1 MTQEQQQQILQH
13 NLKDVVSY
21 TSSLVLAAAVG
32 YAVGAGT
39 STWDG
44 NVNDNDNGSGSII
57 TVILNTLLKTVIHPF
72 HQMVLVDENEN
83 DDDGYGNANVI
94 DNTSTTKTY
103 NLSSPSSSASWFNL
117 YKSLM
122 LLYVTIRWY
131 HILIEP
137 VIKRFLV
144 TTLAWTGLLYS
155 LPSVMLD
162 TIDDDGQGLL
172 RPSFSSMPSSS
183 AAATPSSPRR
193 SSLTAKD
200 ISVFANVKEV
210 RYLSAVLEE
219 EEDNDSDEVEGEKD
233 AEKEK
238 QPIDL
243 SGVYELR
250 ENHNFEEFLEAQGIP
265 WMLRRAANQAR
276 PTHRITHIGQY
287 ITIKIEGLIESSS
300 TYTINGPPIEGL
312 IRGRLFADKITYLTP
327 EDVGE
332 TVDDDDSVDSD
343 YSADFDDDDKSK
355 RAVVAGTIDRSL
367 SRKSKLENKDIESP
381 GSKVVTDGV
390 KKISVANTT
399 AALSPA
405 KPSSTNHSVSDK
417 LKQMDLKM
425 ELMKREFQQNLD
437 DMKSG
442 FQHTVD
448 NIKGRVMSSNASDD
462 DQDREKNES
471 KIASPPAG
479 DGDTNTS
486 DAERTTELTIDTRLN
501 ETKKK
506 AKKRKKKPVRI
517 IGIKTTKRAI
527 NDEYTIIVCRRLAD
541 DHSKIIMTSTV
552 EFDDKSKNK
561 GSGKDGVYESR
572 QIFERVG
579 DV

>member
-1 MTQEQQQQILQH
+1 MTQHH

-21 TSSLVLAAAVG
+21 TSSLVLAVAVG

-39 STWDG
+39 S
-44 NVNDNDNGSGSII
+44 DNDDGIGSII
-57 TVILNTLLKTVIHPF
+57 TTVINTLLKSVLDPF
-72 HQMVLVDENEN
+72 HQVLIDD
-83 DDDGYGNANVI
+83 DDDGNVI
-94 DNTSTTKTY
+94 ENRSTTSAKVSSSSSSS
-103 NLSSPSSSASWFNL
+103 SSPSWFNL
-117 YKSLM
+117 YKSLV
-122 LLYVTIRWY
+122 LLYITIRWY

-137 VIKRFLV
+137 VIKRILV
-144 TTLAWTGLLYS
+144 TVLASTGVLYS
-155 LPSVMLD
+155 LPTVMLD
-162 TIDDDGQGLL
+162 TVDDDGQGLL
-172 RPSFSSMPSSS
+172 RSSFSSSSSLPPGTPSSG
-183 AAATPSSPRR
+183 TVMSPRR

-200 ISVFANVKEV
+200 ISVFAHVKEV
-210 RYLSAVLEE
+210 QYLSAVLEE
-219 EEDNDSDEVEGEKD
+219 DNGDGDVEEEDKNDE
-233 AEKEK
+233 EKEK

-300 TYTINGPPIEGL
+300 TYTINGPPVEGL

-332 TVDDDDSVDSD
+332 PKVDDEVYSVDSD
-343 YSADFDDDDKSK
+343 YSDDYDDNDQNKI
-355 RAVVAGTIDRSL
+355 AVVAGTIDRSI
-367 SRKSKLENKDIESP
+367 SKKSNLDNKGIESP
-381 GSKVVTDGV
+381 GSKVAKDGM
-390 KKISVANTT
+390 KRLSVAKTT
-399 AALSPA
+399 VASSPDRA
-405 KPSSTNHSVSDK
+405 ISTNVTVSDK
-417 LKQMDLKM
+417 LKQMDVKM

-437 DMKSG
+437 DMKRG

-448 NIKGRVMSSNASDD
+448 NIKGRAMPSKVSDD
-462 DQDREKNES
+462 NNNNEDDDDDEKNEA
-471 KIASPPAG
+471 KIASPPA
-479 DGDTNTS
+479 DGGETNAV
-486 DAERTTELTIDTRLN
+486 DVERTAELTIDTQFN

-506 AKKRKKKPVRI
+506 TRRKKMKPVRI

-527 NDEYTIIVCRRLAD
+527 NDQYTIIVCRRLAD
-541 DHSKIIMTSTV
+541 DRSNIIMTSTV

-561 GSGKDGVYESR
+561 GSGQNGVYESR

>member
-1 MTQEQQQQILQH
+1 MTQQQQPLLLQD
-13 NLKDVVSY
+13 NLKDVISY

-39 STWDG
+39 SGDIDG
-44 NVNDNDNGSGSII
+44 NGNGNGSGS
-57 TVILNTLLKTVIHPF
+57 
-72 HQMVLVDENEN
+72 
-83 DDDGYGNANVI
+83 
-94 DNTSTTKTY
+94 
-103 NLSSPSSSASWFNL
+103 SSSSILTVTSSSSSTSWFNL
-117 YKSLM
+117 YKSLI

-131 HILIEP
+131 HILVEP
-137 VIKRFLV
+137 VIKSFLV
-144 TTLAWTGLLYS
+144 AVLAWTGLLYS
-155 LPSVMLD
+155 LPTVMLD
-162 TIDDDGQGLL
+162 TVDDDGRGLL
-172 RPSFSSMPSSS
+172 RPSFSSMSSSS

-200 ISVFANVKEV
+200 ISVFAHVKEV
-210 RYLSAVLEE
+210 QYLSAVLEE
-219 EEDNDSDEVEGEKD
+219 EDNEGDDEEDTD
-233 AEKEK
+233 KEK

-332 TVDDDDSVDSD
+332 AVSDDDSVDSD
-343 YSADFDDDDKSK
+343 YSTDFDDNGTSN
-355 RAVVAGTIDRSL
+355 RAIVAGTIDRSV
-367 SRKSKLENKDIESP
+367 SKKSKLENKDIESP
-381 GSKVVTDGV
+381 GSKVVKDGI
-390 KKISVANTT
+390 KRLSVATTT
-399 AALSPA
+399 AALSPD
-405 KPSSTNHSVSDK
+405 KPSTTNQTVSDK
-417 LKQMDLKM
+417 LKQMDVKM

-437 DMKSG
+437 DMKRG

-448 NIKGRVMSSNASDD
+448 NIKGKVMSSSASDD
-462 DQDREKNES
+462 HEGDEKNES
-471 KIASPPAG
+471 KIASPQVG
-479 DGDTNTS
+479 DGDTNVS
-486 DAERTTELTIDTRLN
+486 DTERTTELTIDTRLN
-501 ETKKK
+501 ETKKNT
-506 AKKRKKKPVRI
+506 KKRKKKRVRI

-527 NDEYTIIVCRRLAD
+527 NDQYTIIVCRRLAD
-541 DHSKIIMTSTV
+541 DRSKIIMTSTV

-561 GSGKDGVYESR
+561 GSGKNGVYESR